1 MIGAPGSLLNMRA
14 KDMKV
19 RLLLGLILGVGL
31 ASSGCAAEQPTYAE
45 RLGWKPTDRVILF
58 HCDDAGM
65 SHGANLGAMQALD
78 YGILTSV
85 STMMPCSWVPEFAA
99 FLKGRPGVD
108 NGLHL
113 TLTSEWSNYRWGPLA
128 GKAAVPGLVDEEGC
142 LWRSVG
148 EVTAHATAD
157 EVETEIR
164 AQLDRAVT
172 LGMPITHLD
181 SHMGTLFARPDFF
194 ERYMKVGIEKQIP
207 ILIMGGHMTY
217 IQQDEPEAV
226 AQFMAAGIPEKV
238 WAAGLPVLDDLLNE
252 TYGWSRFEEK
262 KSNIIQALRS
272 LKPGVTMI
280 IVHCAHPTEEFPAF
294 TQSSETRLSDLR
306 VMTDPELKRVIE
318 EEGILLT
325 TWSELKKRR
334 DQAK

>member
-1 MIGAPGSLLNMRA
+1 MKMR
-14 KDMKV
+14 V
-19 RLLLGLILGVGL
+19 LLGLVLGLGFL
-31 ASSGCAAEQPTYAE
+31 APGCAAEPPTYAE

-99 FLKGRPGVD
+99 YLRDNPGVD

-113 TLTSEWSNYRWGPLA
+113 TLTCEWSNYRWGPLA
-128 GKAAVPGLVDEEGC
+128 GKAAVPGLVDGEGC
-142 LWRSVG
+142 LWRSVE
-148 EVTAHATAD
+148 EVAAHASPD

-164 AQLDRAVT
+164 AQVDRAMT

-194 ERYMKVGIEKQIP
+194 ERYMKVGIEKNIP
-207 ILIMGGHMTY
+207 ILIMGGHMTH
-217 IQQDEPEAV
+217 IRRDEPEA
-226 AQFMAAGIPEKV
+226 ARQFMAAGIPEKV
-238 WAAGLPVLDDLLNE
+238 WAAGLPVLDDLLST
-252 TYGWSRFEEK
+252 TYDWREFGEK
-262 KSNIIQALRS
+262 KSNIIGALKS

-280 IVHCAHPTEEFPAF
+280 IVHCAQPTEEFPAF
-294 TQSSETRLSDLR
+294 TRSSETRLSDLR
-306 VMTDPELKRVIE
+306 VMTDPDLKRVIE

-334 DQAK
+334 DLAK